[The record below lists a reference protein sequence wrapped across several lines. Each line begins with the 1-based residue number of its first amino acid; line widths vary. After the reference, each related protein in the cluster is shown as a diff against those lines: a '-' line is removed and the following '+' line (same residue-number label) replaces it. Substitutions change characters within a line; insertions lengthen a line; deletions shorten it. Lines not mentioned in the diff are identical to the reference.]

1 MKLSGKQPIFQGIP
15 LGTLKDNRMR
25 IGLVIMVG
33 VVLIALLADV
43 LSPYPSE
50 GYGLVPPGANM
61 RVLLPPSLSHPFG
74 TDSVGRD
81 VFSRV
86 LIGSRYA
93 LLQVVSVVSAS
104 VIIGLMAGVIA
115 AYYRGVLGSVIQYA
129 TELFMSV
136 PSIVIAL
143 AIALAFGR
151 GLGTVVISL
160 ILTWWSWY
168 ARIAFVYA
176 RSVVELEYV
185 LLAKLSGLSS
195 SKIIV
200 RHVVRNVYQP
210 VLVQAI
216 TDMGSVLLE
225 ATAINFL
232 GLGLPPGSPE
242 WGVIIFEGKDVLTA
256 APWISLFPGIF
267 LLLTTVG
274 FSLIGDS
281 LRERIDPRLRKRW
294 RLWF

>member
-1 MKLSGKQPIFQGIP
+1 MKLTEKHFPFQGIS
-15 LGTLKDNRMR
+15 LDVFKEGRMK
-25 IGLVIMVG
+25 IGLGIMV
-33 VVLIALLADV
+33 VIVFIALFADT
-43 LSPYPSE
+43 LSPYPLE
-50 GYGLVPPGANM
+50 GYGQVPSEATT
-61 RVLLPPSLSHPFG
+61 RVLLPPSWSHLFG

-93 LLQVVSVVSAS
+93 LLQVIVVVSAS
-104 VIIGLMAGVIA
+104 VMIGLMVGVLA

-151 GLGTVVISL
+151 GLGTVVTSL
-160 ILTWWSWY
+160 IMTWWSWY
-168 ARIAFVYA
+168 ARISFVYA

-195 SKIIV
+195 FKIIT

-256 APWISLFPGIF
+256 APWISLFPGVF
-267 LLLTTVG
+267 LLLTTVSFG
-274 FSLIGDS
+274 LIGDS